1 MSTPGASSGQ
11 LSRLVRGLPRGRFA
25 LWSAF
30 ALVHLWLGLLGLY
43 ADGYPLGDISLY
55 RFWAEQA
62 LFAGHWVGIDTV
74 WVYPVV
80 ALVPILI
87 AAVFGTAL
95 YASTWLSLVT
105 VLDAAALVAI
115 TGLSG
120 EPRNLKIGWWWLGF
134 LLLLG
139 PIALGRI
146 DSVTVPLAIVGV
158 LMIAARPRA
167 AAILLTVAAWIKVW
181 PAAIVAAIV
190 ISARTRWRVLA
201 AALGTSAIIVAGALL
216 LGSGTNVF
224 SFVTEQNARG
234 LQFEAP
240 VSTPWLWQ
248 AYAHTPG
255 AFAYYDTTLFTWQVH
270 GDGVALV
277 SSLMMPLLLLACT
290 ALVLLALLAV
300 TRGADVAAVL
310 PALVLALVTR
320 AHRLQQGGFA
330 AIHDLAQRAGDPR
343 AGGTVHRAGRRLSG
357 CRRCWCWCW
366 PRSPSRS
373 TRISTS
379 AAWPEPGDAHAAD
392 RPQCA
397 RRGAARIGR
406 RPALAF
412 PERPARDEA
421 CDRGQVTGCR
431 PSGRSPPAVTG
442 WMDEHTG

>member
-1 MSTPGASSGQ
+1 VRTPGASFGQ
-11 LSRLVRGLPRGRFA
+11 LSRLVRGLLPGRFA

-55 RFWAEQA
+55 RFWADQA

-146 DSVTVPLAIVGV
+146 DSVTVPMAIVGV

-248 AYAHTPG
+248 AYVHTPG

-310 PALVLALVTR
+310 PALVLALVSALIVFNKVGSPQFMTWLSVPVILGLAAQSTR
-320 AHRLQQGGFA
+320 RGGDFRVPAVLVLVLA
-330 AIHDLAQRAGDPR
+330 ALTQSFYPYLYVLLLGLNPAMLTLLTARNVLVVVLLGYAVAMLWRSRNAVSREQLFTADGDWLPAR
-343 AGGTVHRAGRRLSG
+343 WPFTAGRDRLDG
-357 CRRCWCWCW
+357 
-366 PRSPSRS
+366 
-373 TRISTS
+373 
-379 AAWPEPGDAHAAD
+379 
-392 RPQCA
+392 
-397 RRGAARIGR
+397 
-406 RPALAF
+406 
-412 PERPARDEA
+412 
-421 CDRGQVTGCR
+421 
-431 PSGRSPPAVTG
+431 
-442 WMDEHTG
+442 EHTG